1 MRILLVGGGGRESAL
16 AWAISRSTLVTALYA
31 APGNPGIARHAKCVP
46 IAANALD
53 DIVRFAEGERIDLT
67 VIGPEVPLVA
77 GLADRLAA
85 ARRTVFGPSATAARI
100 EGSKAFSKDLM
111 ARHQIPSARFGTFDD
126 PAAAR
131 RYCHELGAPC
141 VVKTDGL
148 AAGIATSG

>member
-1 MRILLVGGGGRESAL
+1 M
-16 AWAISRSTLVTALYA
+16 TALYA

-85 ARRTVFGPSATAARI
+85 ARRTVFGPSALLFGMVSPFAVRLSSTDLRKMGNI
-100 EGSKAFSKDLM
+100 SGSLFALS
-111 ARHQIPSARFGTFDD
+111 TFDTD
-126 PAAAR
+126 YVLVREEDLTRAVEALQGAGCIIASGAIAVDRGKPLLPR
-131 RYCHELGAPC
+131 RR
-141 VVKTDGL
+141 
-148 AAGIATSG
+148 